1 MRSLLVAL
9 LAGLAAAQCPSP
21 YQGTS
26 IDACFLISDFP
37 ATFSQCQQH
46 CESNGGSLATI
57 KSKAEDDYVRQLVT
71 PQRAVWI
78 GLFESGEQDESGVW
92 EWVNGMSDTWRNWQP
107 GEPNEWC
114 TDEDCG
120 LLAPGLWDG
129 WVDASCTIPN
139 WAQCLCRR
147 GQLAGTNYRRDRVR
161 LDQNAHD
168 YDDCKETEEE
178 DPDEGEG
185 PASNINCGLR
195 VTGPFSTQTRT
206 RPATLGIVERMG

>member
-9 LAGLAAAQCPSP
+9 LAARTVAQCPSP

-78 GLFESGEQDESGVW
+78 GLF
-92 EWVNGMSDTWRNWQP
+92 P
-107 GEPNEWC
+107 
-114 TDEDCG
+114 
-120 LLAPGLWDG
+120 
-129 WVDASCTIPN
+129 
-139 WAQCLCRR
+139 
-147 GQLAGTNYRRDRVR
+147 VR
-161 LDQNAHD
+161 KSNA
-168 YDDCKETEEE
+168 
-178 DPDEGEG
+178 
-185 PASNINCGLR
+185 A
-195 VTGPFSTQTRT
+195 
-206 RPATLGIVERMG
+206 A